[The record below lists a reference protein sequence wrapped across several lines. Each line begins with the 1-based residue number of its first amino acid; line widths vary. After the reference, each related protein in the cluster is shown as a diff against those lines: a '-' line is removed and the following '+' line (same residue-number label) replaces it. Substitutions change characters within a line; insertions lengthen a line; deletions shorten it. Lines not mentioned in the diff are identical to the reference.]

1 MCALRP
7 WKPEEGAR
15 SPGMGIA
22 DGCVLPE
29 GAGKQ
34 IQVSLALGVS
44 FLSGICWPAVA
55 SLFSKPLLSTIV
67 SAKDSLLEDFCKK
80 LGFVF

>member
-1 MCALRP
+1 
-7 WKPEEGAR
+7 
-15 SPGMGIA
+15 MGIA

-34 IQVSLALGVS
+34 IQVSLARGVS
-44 FLSGICWPAVA
+44 FLLGICLLARCG
-55 SLFSKPLLSTIV
+55 LFVQQTTPITFV